1 MMRVE
6 KEMLLH
12 EMHTKDDAH
21 TKELAE
27 MTAGATL
34 CNTLQHTATHCNTLR
49 HTPLQN
55 TATPKT
61 KPTPMNWPK

>member
-34 CNTLQHTATHCNTLR
+34 CNTLQHTATHCDTRHCKTLQR
-49 HTPLQN
+49 PRQN
-55 TATPKT
+55 PRQ
-61 KPTPMNWPK
+61 